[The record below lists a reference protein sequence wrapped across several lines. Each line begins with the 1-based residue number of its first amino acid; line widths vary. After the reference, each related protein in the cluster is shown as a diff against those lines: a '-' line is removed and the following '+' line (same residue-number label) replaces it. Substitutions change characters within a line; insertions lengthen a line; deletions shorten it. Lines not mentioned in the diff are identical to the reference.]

1 MMKVIDPNFDINNL
15 AGGSTGLFKSLRA
28 GTNRTETTPTKTLSP
43 LLNYTGEG
51 EYPVLFVVIY
61 DTTEVEP
68 PCDAMGCKL
77 FVCLTF
83 PPPPGC
89 DTTNTCLFISLIS
102 GIKLYENTQE
112 IGRFLAVELFNGCPS
127 LSDLSAYT
135 ISIGNNPEYPLPLL
149 RDPMAKGDYYIMSS
163 TEDYFDNFFEACFQ
177 PLCANCYRIDSN
189 VPYMNFLLSPTTNFP
204 VVLKKNGTIVDI
216 FVNTDVLTNS
226 YVRRQVQTT
235 PTGTFEPSHWQIP
248 GRVSLYY
255 ANWEDAPGGCPGAE
269 FTGILTT
276 YTCSTL

>member
-1 MMKVIDPNFDINNL
+1 
-15 AGGSTGLFKSLRA
+15 
-28 GTNRTETTPTKTLSP
+28 
-43 LLNYTGEG
+43 
-51 EYPVLFVVIY
+51 
-61 DTTEVEP
+61 
-68 PCDAMGCKL
+68 MGCQL

-102 GIKLYENTQE
+102 GIKLYAIDGV

-135 ISIGNNPEYPLPLL
+135 ISIGDVQPEYPLPLL
-149 RDPMAKGDYYIMSS
+149 MDPMAKGDYYIMSS
-163 TEDYFDNFFEACFQ
+163 TEDYFSQYIPACFQ

-189 VPYMNFLLSPTTNFP
+189 VPYMDHLSIPNLP

-216 FVNTDVLTNS
+216 FVNTADVLHDS

-235 PTGTFEPSHWQIP
+235 PTGTFEPSDWHIP
-248 GRVSLYY
+248 GRDSLYY
-255 ANWEDAPGGCPGAE
+255 PDYYAAPGGCPGAE

>member
-1 MMKVIDPNFDINNL
+1 MSIYITNFWHKVM
-15 AGGSTGLFKSLRA
+15 
-28 GTNRTETTPTKTLSP
+28 
-43 LLNYTGEG
+43 Y
-51 EYPVLFVVIY
+51 
-61 DTTEVEP
+61 
-68 PCDAMGCKL
+68 
-77 FVCLTF
+77 VCL
-83 PPPPGC
+83 C
-89 DTTNTCLFISLIS
+89 VCLFMYASLCVCVYVCMFIYVS
-102 GIKLYENTQE
+102 LFMCLWMCVYLCVFMCVCLFMCVYVCVFMCVCDMIDENTQE

-163 TEDYFDNFFEACFQ
+163 TEDYFSQYIPACFQ

-189 VPYMNFLLSPTTNFP
+189 VPYMDHLSIPNLP

-216 FVNTDVLTNS
+216 FVNTADVLHDS

-235 PTGTFEPSHWQIP
+235 PTGTFEPSDWHIP
-248 GRVSLYY
+248 GRDSLYY
-255 ANWEDAPGGCPGAE
+255 PDYYAAPGGCPGAE